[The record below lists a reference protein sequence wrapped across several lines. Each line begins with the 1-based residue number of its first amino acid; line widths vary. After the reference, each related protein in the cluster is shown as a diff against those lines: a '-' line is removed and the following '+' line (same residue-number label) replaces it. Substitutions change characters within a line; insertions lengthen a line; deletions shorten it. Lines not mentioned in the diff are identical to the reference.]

1 MPCVNQ
7 SSEASVGR
15 RRRMRY
21 YYVDEAGDATLFNHK
36 GRVIVGEPGCSRY
49 FVLGLVDIENPE
61 EMSLR
66 LEELRGRLLAD
77 PYFQRVPSMQPSQR
91 KTAFAF
97 HAKDDVPEVRRE
109 VFSLLRRHDLRFL
122 AVVRDKRKVLE
133 YVRQR
138 NERSPTYRYSPNE
151 LYDYLV
157 RRLFKNLLHKDDAY
171 EVYFAR
177 RGKSDRTA
185 ALGAALEAARTRFA
199 NQWRIPSTSVLRIH
213 PSSPVRCPGLQ
224 VADYLLWALQRLYE
238 RREIRYVEYLWPS
251 FSLVHDIDDTREAQ
265 YGVYYTQK
273 RPLTLAALQEKPGI

>member
-1 MPCVNQ
+1 MPHMNQ
-7 SSEASVGR
+7 RSETLTGSCQR
-15 RRRMRY
+15 IRY
-21 YYVDEAGDATLFNHK
+21 YYVDETGDATLFNRK
-36 GRVIVGEPGCSRY
+36 GRVIVSERGCSRY
-49 FVLGLVDIENPE
+49 FILGLVDIVNPE
-61 EMSLR
+61 QASCDLD
-66 LEELRGRLLAD
+66 ELRTRLLAD

-91 KTAFAF
+91 KTALAF
-97 HAKDDVPEVRRE
+97 HAKDDVSEVRRE
-109 VFSLLRRHDLRFL
+109 MFSLLRRHDLRFL

-138 NERSPTYRYSPNE
+138 NERSPNYRYSPNE

-185 ALGAALEAARTRFA
+185 ALRAALEAA
-199 NQWRIPSTSVLRIH
+199 TSVIRIH
-213 PSSPVRCPGLQ
+213 PCSPVQCAGLQ
-224 VADYLLWALQRLYE
+224 VVDYFLWALQRLYE